1 MEQVQLQLQFKVAA
15 ALVFFSILPFKSS
28 SPYTPPNPYYLLNCG
43 SSAPSTNPSSD
54 DNRAFLPDSQVPPP
68 TGKHISVGDTTSS
81 TLYAAAMVFTDAS
94 SYEFDINHTKTHM
107 VRLHFRPLTTAKYDL
122 SAAVFNVSANDEFN
136 LLSNFG
142 ATNTTTTVK
151 EYFINVGDEKIRICF
166 TPINELAF
174 VSAIE
179 VFSIPDDI
187 IQSSNPSVVWPS
199 ELKFSVWS
207 QALET
212 LYRINVGGSPVTP
225 SNDSM
230 WRTWNPDDDYLDSDD
245 THNLSAPANSINYN
259 LGDSTEEIAPDSVY
273 DTCRYMSNRN
283 SNITWAFEVSGHATH
298 LVRLHFCDITPST
311 LYELSF
317 NVYINDE
324 IAFEDIEPGLEVGRL
339 AFPFYKDCTADSRR
353 LSSRG
358 KWLIRVSI
366 GPPRNMSGSMNGIG
380 GILNGLEIFKLVPG
394 SVQHK
399 HSKKPRL
406 IVPCIIAVGGFAL
419 LSAALLLFLLYRRRN
434 RFKSKE
440 STTPAANSDVSQW
453 TVRSVAT
460 NMNLELHIT
469 LSQIKSATKNFDE
482 SLVIGA
488 GGFGKVYKGV
498 LRDDGGTRTRVAIK
512 RASQR
517 SRQGFPEFE
526 TEIHVLSGIHHRHLV
541 SLIGYCQEHSEMIL
555 VYEFMSKGTL
565 RDHLYNSD
573 LPSLSWKKRL
583 EICIGSARGL
593 HYLHSGLAHPII
605 HRDVKSSNILLDD
618 DFTGKVSDFGLSRV
632 VGRSVSESHVS
643 TGVKGSFGYFDPE
656 YVRTQQL
663 TTKSDVYSFGVVLLE
678 ALCARPVIGMD
689 LPSEEI
695 NLADWA
701 MSWHRQGL
709 LGQTIDP
716 RLVGEINP
724 NSLRVF
730 GQVTEKC
737 LEECGADRPTMADV
751 VWNLEY
757 ALQLQE
763 TEMAREPYED
773 STGCATELPL
783 PPVIGRWPSIANVVT
798 INSSVARDTKSE
810 NTASQVFSQF
820 MTGEGR

>member
-1 MEQVQLQLQFKVAA
+1 MEQVQLQLQFKVA

-28 SPYTPPNPYYLLNCG
+28 SPYTPPDPYYLLNCG

-54 DNRAFLPDSQVPPP
+54 DNRAFLPDTQVSPP
-68 TGKHISVGDTTSS
+68 TGKHISIGDTTSS
-81 TLYAAAMVFTDAS
+81 TLYAAARVFTDTS
-94 SYEFDINHTKTHM
+94 SYEFDINSTKTHT
-107 VRLHFRPLTTAKYDL
+107 VRLHFLPLTTAKYDL

-136 LLSNFG
+136 LLSNFS
-142 ATNTTTTVK
+142 ATNTTTRVKK
-151 EYFINVGDEKIRICF
+151 EYFINVGAEKIRICF

-187 IQSSNPSVVWPS
+187 LPSSKPPVVWPS
-199 ELKFSVWS
+199 ELNFSVS
-207 QALET
+207 NQALET
-212 LYRINVGGSPVTP
+212 LYRINVGGSLVTP
-225 SNDSM
+225 SNDTM
-230 WRTWNPDDDYLDSDD
+230 WRTWIPDDHYLASGDKS
-245 THNLSAPANSINYN
+245 NLNAPANSINYD
-259 LGDSTEEIAPDSVY
+259 LGGLTKEIAPNSVY
-273 DTCRYMSNRN
+273 DTCRNMSSQN
-283 SNITWAFEVSGHATH
+283 SNITWEFEASGHATH
-298 LVRLHFCDITPST
+298 LVRLHFCDITLST

-324 IAFEDIEPGLEVGRL
+324 IAFEDIVPGVLVGRL
-339 AFPFYKDCTADSRR
+339 ASPFYKDCTADSRR
-353 LSSRG
+353 LSSGG

-366 GPPRNMSGSMNGIG
+366 GPPTKMSWSMSG

-399 HSKKPRL
+399 HNKKPRL
-406 IVPCIIAVGGFAL
+406 IVPCIVVGGGFAL

-434 RFKSKE
+434 RFKSEE
-440 STTPAANSDVSQW
+440 STTLAANADVSQS
-453 TVRSVAT
+453 TVWSIAT
-460 NMNLELHIT
+460 NMNLDLHIS

-498 LRDDGGTRTRVAIK
+498 LKNGGGTRTRVAIK

-526 TEIHVLSGIHHRHLV
+526 TEIHVLSGIRHRHLV
-541 SLIGYCQEHSEMIL
+541 SLIGYCQERSEMIL

-573 LPSLSWKKRL
+573 LPSLSWKQRL

-632 VGRSVSESHVS
+632 VGRSGESHVS

-678 ALCARPVIGMD
+678 ALCARSVIGKD
-689 LPSEEI
+689 LPSEEV

-701 MSWHRQGL
+701 MSWHKQGL
-709 LGQTIDP
+709 LQQTIDP

-737 LEECGADRPTMADV
+737 LEEYGADRPTMTDV

-773 STGCATELPL
+773 STSCATELPL
-783 PPVIGRWPSIANVVT
+783 PPVIGRWPSISNVVT
-798 INSSVARDTKSE
+798 INSSVDRDTESE
-810 NTASQVFSQF
+810 STASRVFSQF
-820 MTGEGR
+820 MTSEGR

>member
-28 SPYTPPNPYYLLNCG
+28 SPYTPPDPYYLLNCG

-54 DNRAFLPDSQVPPP
+54 DNRAFLPDTQVSPP

-81 TLYAAAMVFTDAS
+81 TLYAAAMVFTDTS
-94 SYEFDINHTKTHM
+94 SYEFDINRTKTHM

-136 LLSNFG
+136 LLSNFS
-142 ATNTTTTVK
+142 ATNTTTTVKK

-212 LYRINVGGSPVTP
+212 LYRINVGGSLVTP

-230 WRTWNPDDDYLDSDD
+230 WRTWNPDNDYLASGDKSNLM
-245 THNLSAPANSINYN
+245 NLSANSIKYDS
-259 LGDSTEEIAPDSVY
+259 GGSTEEIAPYNVY
-273 DTCRYMSNRN
+273 DTCRSMSSSN
-283 SNITWAFEVSGHATH
+283 SNITWTFEVSGHATH
-298 LVRLHFCDITPST
+298 LIRLHFCDITQST
-311 LYELSF
+311 LHELSF
-317 NVYINDE
+317 NVYINDQ
-324 IAFEDIEPGLEVGRL
+324 IAFQDFKPGDSVDQL
-339 AFPFYKDCTADSRR
+339 ATPFYKDCTTDSRR

-366 GPPRNMSGSMNGIG
+366 GRGSMNGIG

-394 SVQHK
+394 SEQHK
-399 HSKKPRL
+399 RYKKPSGL
-406 IVPCIIAVGGFAL
+406 IVPCIVVGGFSL
-419 LSAALLLFLLYRRRN
+419 LSAAALLLFLLYRRRN
-434 RFKSKE
+434 RLKSKE
-440 STTPAANSDVSQW
+440 SAIPAANSDVSQR
-453 TVRSVAT
+453 TVRSVTT

-498 LRDDGGTRTRVAIK
+498 LRDGGATRTRVAIK

-526 TEIHVLSGIHHRHLV
+526 TEIHVLSGIRHRHLV

-678 ALCARPVIGMD
+678 ALCARPVIEMD

-701 MSWHRQGL
+701 MSWHKQGL
-709 LGQTIDP
+709 LWQTIDP

-730 GQVTEKC
+730 GQVAEKC

-783 PPVIGRWPSIANVVT
+783 PPVIGRWPSISNVVT
-798 INSSVARDTKSE
+798 INSSVARDTESE

-820 MTGEGR
+820 MTSEGR

>member
-15 ALVFFSILPFKSS
+15 LLFFTILTFKSS
-28 SPYTPPNPYYLLNCG
+28 AQYTPPDRDYLLNCG
-43 SSAPSTNPSSD
+43 SSASNTTPSSE
-54 DNRAFLPDSQVPPP
+54 DNRDFLPDQSALS
-68 TGKHISVGDTTSS
+68 TRKHNYVVGDANSP
-81 TLYAAAMVFTDAS
+81 TLYAAARVFTDCS
-94 SYEFDINHTKTHM
+94 SYKFDINGTKTHM
-107 VRLHFRPLTTAKYDL
+107 VRLHFLPLTTAL
-122 SAAVFNVSANDEFN
+122 STAVFNVSANDEFN
-136 LLSNFG
+136 LLSNFS
-142 ATNTTTTVK
+142 ATNTTTPVKK
-151 EYFINVGDEKIRICF
+151 EYLITVDSEKLRICF
-166 TPINELAF
+166 TPINSLAF

-187 IQSSNPSVVWPS
+187 IQSSVPIFVGQP
-199 ELKFSVWS
+199 ELKFSVSS

-212 LYRINVGGSPVTP
+212 LYRINVGGSPVTT
-225 SNDSM
+225 SNDTM
-230 WRTWNPDDDYLDSDD
+230 WRTWIPDDGYLASGD
-245 THNLSAPANSINYN
+245 TSNRNNSTNQINYN
-259 LGDSTEEIAPDSVY
+259 PPGGPTKEIAPYNVY
-273 DTCRYMSNRN
+273 DTCRSMSSPN
-283 SNITWAFEVSGHATH
+283 SNITWAFEASGHATH
-298 LVRLHFCDITPST
+298 LVRLHFCDITTST
-311 LYELSF
+311 LDGLSF

-324 IAFEDIEPGLEVGRL
+324 IAYPDLKPGSLVDQI
-339 AFPFYKDCTADSRR
+339 ATPFHKDFTADSRR

-366 GPPRNMSGSMNGIG
+366 GRPTTNSQTMNGT
-380 GILNGLEIFKLVPG
+380 LNGLEIFKLVPG
-394 SVQHK
+394 SEQHK
-399 HSKKPRL
+399 CYKKPSRL
-406 IVPCIIAVGGFAL
+406 IIPCIVGGLAL
-419 LSAALLLFLLYRRRN
+419 LSAASLLLFLLYRRRN
-434 RFKSKE
+434 RLKSKE
-440 STTPAANSDVSQW
+440 STTPAANSDVSQL

-469 LSQIKSATKNFDE
+469 LSQIKSATNNFDK

-488 GGFGKVYKGV
+488 GGFGEVYKGV
-498 LRDDGGTRTRVAIK
+498 LRDGGARTRVAIK

-526 TEIHVLSGIHHRHLV
+526 TEIHVLSGIRHRHLV

-555 VYEFMSKGTL
+555 VYEFMSNGTL
-565 RDHLYNSD
+565 RDHLYDSD
-573 LPSLSWKKRL
+573 LPSLSWKQRL

-618 DFTGKVSDFGLSRV
+618 NLTAKVSDFGLSRV
-632 VGRSVSESHVS
+632 VGPSVTETHVS

-656 YVRTQQL
+656 YVRTRQL

-701 MSWHRQGL
+701 MGWQKQGL
-709 LGQTIDP
+709 LGQTVDP

-724 NSLRVF
+724 NSLRMF
-730 GQVTEKC
+730 GQIAEKC
-737 LEECGADRPTMADV
+737 LEEYGADRPTMADV

-763 TEMAREPYED
+763 TEMAREPFED
-773 STGCATELPL
+773 STNCTTELPL
-783 PPVIGRWPSIANVVT
+783 PPAIGRWNSISSVVTSHQDDSSIARYT
-798 INSSVARDTKSE
+798 ESE
-810 NTASQVFSQF
+810 STASQVFSQIISS
-820 MTGEGR
+820 EGR